1 MYIFFFLFTAWV
13 GSIAMMGIGIYGPLI
28 GRLYHRFGAR
38 VVSFFGSII
47 CAASLIA
54 TSKTS
59 NLYVMYLTYGALF
72 GFGSCGIFLV
82 TYIAMPRYFMK
93 WRSLSLGLI
102 AMGPGG
108 GLFVMSPIVQALF
121 ERFGWRGTFLAMA
134 GIVSLTC
141 ILAFVYRPIKV
152 DSADRVGSN
161 INQKQDNKFWD
172 TSILKHKVFV
182 LCTIAGVVIY
192 IVHYTPSVHM
202 VSSKHTIGTQC
213 VSMKH
218 TIGTQ
223 CVSMKHIIGTHCVSM
238 KHTIGTQCVI
248 TEHTKGTQYEQRE
261 VIVILVSR
269 SVLGK
274 TLYYYYH
281 TTACAAS
288 IENNI
293 AS

>member
-1 MYIFFFLFTAWV
+1 
-13 GSIAMMGIGIYGPLI
+13 
-28 GRLYHRFGAR
+28 
-38 VVSFFGSII
+38 
-47 CAASLIA
+47 
-54 TSKTS
+54 
-59 NLYVMYLTYGALF
+59 MYLTYGALF
-72 GFGSCGIFLV
+72 GFGSCGIYLV

-141 ILAFVYRPIKV
+141 ILAFVYRPIKL
-152 DSADRVGSN
+152 DSDRVELN

-202 VSSKHTIGTQC
+202 VSPKHTIGTQC
-213 VSMKH
+213 VSTKH
-218 TIGTQ
+218 TISTQ
-223 CVSMKHIIGTHCVSM
+223 CV
-238 KHTIGTQCVI
+238 
-248 TEHTKGTQYEQRE
+248 QRE
-261 VIVILVSR
+261 VIIILVSR
-269 SVLGK
+269 SVFGK

-281 TTACAAS
+281 TTAR
-288 IENNI
+288 NL
-293 AS
+293 